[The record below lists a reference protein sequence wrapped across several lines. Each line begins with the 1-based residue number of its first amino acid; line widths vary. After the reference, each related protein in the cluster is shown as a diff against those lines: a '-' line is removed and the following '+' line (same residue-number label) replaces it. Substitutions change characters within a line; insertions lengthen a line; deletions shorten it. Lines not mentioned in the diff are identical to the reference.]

1 VTVTSAIILSLLV
14 STFATAGN
22 LALSL
27 PLAWLLRR
35 TKARWSSV
43 LNAVLLL
50 PLALPPT
57 AVGFVLLALF
67 GDRGPLGRERL
78 GIDLGLLFTLRG
90 AVLAAAVVSFP
101 LVFRT
106 VRLTLQN
113 LDPRWFPMAR
123 ALGFRPFGAFLRVLL
138 PLTIPGLASGAL
150 LGFVR
155 CMGEFGATILV
166 AGNIPGETQTLPLAL
181 YTAASAGEFHEAWS
195 LLVVSVAVGVVAV
208 FISERATLRA
218 RPTQMQR

>member
-1 VTVTSAIILSLLV
+1 MTSAILLSLLV

-22 LALSL
+22 LVASL
-27 PLAWLLRR
+27 PLAWLLRQ

-78 GIDLGLLFTLRG
+78 GVDLGLLFTLKG
-90 AVLAAAVVSFP
+90 AIVAAAIVSFP

-113 LDPRWFPMAR
+113 LDPRWLPMAR
-123 ALGFRPFGAFLRVLL
+123 ALGLSRSRALVRVLL
-138 PLTIPGLASGAL
+138 PLTIPGLLSGAL

-181 YTAASAGEFHEAWS
+181 YTAASAGEFHEAWC
-195 LLVVSVAVGVVAV
+195 LLVVSVVVGLVAV